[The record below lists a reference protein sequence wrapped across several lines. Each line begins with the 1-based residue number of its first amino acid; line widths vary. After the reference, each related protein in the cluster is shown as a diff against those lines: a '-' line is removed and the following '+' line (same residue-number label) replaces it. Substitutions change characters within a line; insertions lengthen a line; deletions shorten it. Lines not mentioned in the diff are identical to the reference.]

1 MLLLVTW
8 NCDGKVNESFVAQI
22 ITECEHEAER
32 REIKIEGR
40 IICIQ
45 ETSRPADKGDAD
57 KIGVEHKIETKF
69 GRLNYEGVG
78 TNKEDSGNQRCN
90 TVVLWEEGKFTR
102 EGRSTEYKHNRYYE
116 CVKLKYSSHTFWV
129 MSVHGPSGGPGN
141 YGHNGTEIGKALD
154 DDVLEHFPLIAAGDM
169 NCEPGNMVLNAGKRN
184 PGSVIRPGQ
193 PTRIKSQKELDFMVM
208 YGGHAEFLKVACAG
222 NVSDHCG
229 VGFLVQPWT

>member
-22 ITECEHEAER
+22 VTACEQEAEK

-45 ETSRPADKGDAD
+45 ETSRPGGKGDD
-57 KIGVEHKIETKF
+57 DEHKIATKL
-69 GRLNYEGVG
+69 GRISYEGVG

-90 TVVLWEEGKFTR
+90 TIVLWEKGKFTR
-102 EGRSTEYKHNRYYE
+102 EGRSSKFKHNRYYE
-116 CVKLKYSSHTFWV
+116 CVSLKYSSHTFWV

-141 YGHNGTEIGKALD
+141 YANNGSELGGDLD
-154 DDVLEHFPLIAAGDM
+154 DDVLEHYPLIAAGDM
-169 NCEPGNMVLNAGKRN
+169 NCEPGNMVLNAKKRN
-184 PGSVIRPGQ
+184 PGSVVRPGK
-193 PTRIKSQKELDFMVM
+193 PTRIKSQRELDFMIA
-208 YGGHAEFLKVACAG
+208 YGSHAEFLTVACAG

-229 VGFLVQPWT
+229 VGFLVQPWS